1 MKILPILLGIF
12 LLLPACCDDDNY
24 ACSDTGAILGADLR
38 ECACCGGWFIEIGD
52 DTLRA
57 QTLPEEFVNFL
68 NISDLNF
75 PLPVRLD
82 WEPDTTPCLG
92 DEIEVSCIEMM

>member
-1 MKILPILLGIF
+1 MKILPFLLGAF

-24 ACSDTGAILGADLR
+24 ACSDQGIILGEDFR
-38 ECACCGGWFIEIGD
+38 KCRCCGGWFIEIDD

-57 QTLPEEFVNFL
+57 QRLPEEFVNFL
-68 NISDLNF
+68 NISELNF

-82 WEPDTTPCLG
+82 WEPDATPCMG
-92 DEIEVSCIEMM
+92 DEIEVSFIEIR